1 MSLTNEER
9 QIMVTLEIEKADR
22 FFIQA
27 KKNAEIQEWDVV
39 ANRLYYALFH
49 AVSALLIHDGH
60 KVGSHKGAVMVF
72 GQHYVRTGIFTAQ
85 EGRFYSQLQTMREK
99 ADYNSAW
106 QTTEEIINP
115 VIEPVG
121 LFIEKI
127 RTRVQDMLTNQS

>member
-9 QIMVTLEIEKADR
+9 QIMVRLEIEKADR
-22 FFIQA
+22 FFLQA
-27 KKNAEIQEWDVV
+27 KKNAEILEWDVV

-72 GQHYVRTGIFTAQ
+72 GQHYVTTGIFSPH

-106 QTTEEIINP
+106 QTTEDIISP
-115 VIEPVG
+115 VILPVG
-121 LFIEKI
+121 QFIDKI
-127 RTRVQDMLTNQS
+127 RICVKDMLHD

>member
-9 QIMVTLEIEKADR
+9 QIMVRLEMEKADR
-22 FFIQA
+22 FFLQA
-27 KKNAEIQEWDVV
+27 KKNAEILEWDVV

-60 KVGSHKGAVMVF
+60 KVGSHKGTVMVF
-72 GQHYVRTGIFTAQ
+72 GHHYVTTGIFSSQ

-106 QTTEEIINP
+106 QTTEDIISP
-115 VIEPVG
+115 VILPVG
-121 LFIEKI
+121 QFIDKI
-127 RTRVQDMLTNQS
+127 RIRIKDMLHD

>member
-9 QIMVTLEIEKADR
+9 QIMVTLEMEKADR

-39 ANRLYYALFH
+39 ANRLYCALFD
-49 AVSALLIHDGH
+49 AVSALFIHDAH
-60 KVGSHKGAVMVF
+60 KVGSHKGAVMIF
-72 GQHYVRTGIFTAQ
+72 GQHYVRTGIFTAN

-106 QTTEEIINP
+106 QTTEDIIVP

-121 LFIEKI
+121 QFLEKI
-127 RTRVQDMLTNQS
+127 RARVLDLLAN

>member
-49 AVSALLIHDGH
+49 AVSALLIHDAH
-60 KVGSHKGAVMVF
+60 KVEHEGHHLVVVKRGAQAQVSGAHLLQRAF
-72 GQHYVRTGIFTAQ
+72 NIGLRLIART
-85 EGRFYSQLQTMREK
+85 
-99 ADYNSAW
+99 
-106 QTTEEIINP
+106 
-115 VIEPVG
+115 
-121 LFIEKI
+121 
-127 RTRVQDMLTNQS
+127 

>member
-9 QIMVTLEIEKADR
+9 QIMVTLEMEKAER

-27 KKNAEIQEWDVV
+27 KKNAEILEWDVV
-39 ANRLYYALFH
+39 ANRLYYSLFH

-106 QTTEEIINP
+106 QTTEDIIAP

-121 LFIEKI
+121 QFIEKI
-127 RTRVQDMLTNQS
+127 RTRVQYLMSN

>member
-1 MSLTNEER
+1 MSLTSEER
-9 QIMVTLEIEKADR
+9 QIMVNLEYEKAMR
-22 FFIQA
+22 FFQQA
-27 KKNAEIQEWDVV
+27 EKNAEIQEWDVV

-72 GQHYVRTGIFTAQ
+72 GQYYVKTGKFSSQ

-99 ADYNSAW
+99 ADYNSNW
-106 QTTEEIINP
+106 QTTEDIIQP

-121 LFIEKI
+121 LFMDKI
-127 RTRVQDMLTNQS
+127 RTCIQDSLY

>member
-9 QIMVTLEIEKADR
+9 QIMVSLEIEKAER

-27 KKNAEIQEWDVV
+27 EKNAEIKEWDVV

-49 AVSALLIHDGH
+49 AVSALLIHDEH

-72 GQHYVRTGIFTAQ
+72 GQHYVKTGIFSAQ
-85 EGRFYSQLQTMREK
+85 DGRFYSQLQTMREK

-106 QTTEEIINP
+106 QTTEDIIYP
-115 VIEPVG
+115 VIEPVRN
-121 LFIEKI
+121 FIAKI
-127 RTRVQDMLTNQS
+127 KGRVNDLL